1 MKDPLEVLRLKEA
14 ELQRLQEEVEAL
26 RRVGQMLRE
35 NLPAHAQP
43 RRGKLIQMPEAP
55 VNLA

>member
-35 NLPAHAQP
+35 NLPARSLP
-43 RRGKLIQMPEAP
+43 SRGKVIKMPQAP